1 MDRSEW
7 KQYILETYHA
17 VSDRPWPRY
26 PNHEV
31 FRHPGN
37 RKWFA
42 LMMEVPGA
50 KLGLPERG
58 MLDILNLKCDPVLI
72 ASLRG
77 APGLLPAYHMNKEN
91 WITAVLD
98 SGAPDAQ
105 IRTLLA
111 MSYDMTAPGRGRT
124 AKNATRIRQRPG
136 ICGKISVS
144 NSQEAHSMAQWHR
157 NIQDI
162 ITIMDGCIRTQQDE
176 ALTLRALADRL
187 GYSEYYTSRR
197 FRALA
202 GMTLRDYLR
211 LRRLAF
217 ALRDVRDTDRR
228 LLDIAVQYGFSSNEA
243 FARAFKKA
251 YGVSPSAY
259 RAAPGPVVLQ
269 TILRPFDCYLTEGA
283 GDRNET
289 QSAGEVRTYFVHIPA
304 HKFLHIRNY
313 ESIGYWDFWRRQSAI
328 PGQDCETIC
337 GLLASIPGKLDDAG
351 GENEDAGS
359 GQLMAWINEP
369 TGRICSWGIPLA
381 EAYGVRLP
389 AQMQLMDVPAGE
401 YLVLEHGPFDFETQ
415 NAAVEAKVE
424 QTMRDFDY
432 AASGWQLDLTPG
444 RVFYFYHD
452 CARFFKYVRPACRA

>member
-1 MDRSEW
+1 
-7 KQYILETYHA
+7 
-17 VSDRPWPRY
+17 
-26 PNHEV
+26 
-31 FRHPGN
+31 
-37 RKWFA
+37 
-42 LMMEVPGA
+42 
-50 KLGLPERG
+50 
-58 MLDILNLKCDPVLI
+58 
-72 ASLRG
+72 
-77 APGLLPAYHMNKEN
+77 
-91 WITAVLD
+91 
-98 SGAPDAQ
+98 
-105 IRTLLA
+105 
-111 MSYDMTAPGRGRT
+111 
-124 AKNATRIRQRPG
+124 
-136 ICGKISVS
+136 
-144 NSQEAHSMAQWHR
+144 MAQWHR

-313 ESIGYWDFWRRQSAI
+313 ESIGYWDFWQRQSAI

-401 YLVLEHGPFDFETQ
+401 YLVFEHGPFDFETQ
-415 NAAVEAKVE
+415 NAAVEAKIE
-424 QTMRDFDY
+424 QVMRDFDY

-452 CARFFKYVRPACRA
+452 CARFFKYVRPVCRA

>member
-1 MDRSEW
+1 
-7 KQYILETYHA
+7 
-17 VSDRPWPRY
+17 
-26 PNHEV
+26 
-31 FRHPGN
+31 
-37 RKWFA
+37 
-42 LMMEVPGA
+42 
-50 KLGLPERG
+50 
-58 MLDILNLKCDPVLI
+58 
-72 ASLRG
+72 
-77 APGLLPAYHMNKEN
+77 
-91 WITAVLD
+91 
-98 SGAPDAQ
+98 
-105 IRTLLA
+105 
-111 MSYDMTAPGRGRT
+111 
-124 AKNATRIRQRPG
+124 
-136 ICGKISVS
+136 
-144 NSQEAHSMAQWHR
+144 MAQWHR

-162 ITIMDGCIRTQQDE
+162 LTIMDDCIRTQQDE

-217 ALRDVRDTDRR
+217 ALRDVRDTDAGM
-228 LLDIAVQYGFSSNEA
+228 LDIAVKYGFSSNEA

-313 ESIGYWDFWRRQSAI
+313 ESIGYWDFWQRQSAI

-337 GLLASIPGKLDDAG
+337 GLLASIPGKLD
-351 GENEDAGS
+351 DAGS

-389 AQMQLMDVPAGE
+389 ADYAGPVPAQMQLMDVPAGE
-401 YLVLEHGPFDFETQ
+401 YLVFEHGPFDFETQ
-415 NAAVEAKVE
+415 NAAVEAKIE
-424 QTMRDFDY
+424 QVMRDFDC

-452 CARFFKYVRPACRA
+452 CARFFKYVRPVCRA